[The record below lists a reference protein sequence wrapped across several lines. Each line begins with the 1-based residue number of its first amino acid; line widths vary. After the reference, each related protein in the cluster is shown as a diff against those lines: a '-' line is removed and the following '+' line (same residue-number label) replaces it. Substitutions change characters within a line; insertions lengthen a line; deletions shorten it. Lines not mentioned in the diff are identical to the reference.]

1 MLRCRTLFLFLVLL
15 SLAAAAPASATPVT
29 VLITGTWDT
38 VEDTAGVTDGSI
50 VVGGSFT
57 ATLVYDDTATDLDP
71 DPNNGGYV
79 FPAGSSDFTLDTGN
93 FSFVPGSD
101 LVIAIENDNGFGEDQ
116 IFLFAEDYSGTGPF
130 AAGTGIGGT
139 AFANPLLTDT
149 TATALSTDDLT
160 GVVWTIGSYDLT
172 NFYFFAGVTG
182 ASPGDFIELSG
193 TITGL
198 SILPE
203 PSTLLL
209 GLVGALGLA
218 AARLRG

>member
-1 MLRCRTLFLFLVLL
+1 
-15 SLAAAAPASATPVT
+15 
-29 VLITGTWDT
+29 
-38 VEDTAGVTDGSI
+38 
-50 VVGGSFT
+50 
-57 ATLVYDDTATDLDP
+57 
-71 DPNNGGYV
+71 V

-182 ASPGDFIELSG
+182 AGAGQFIELDG

-198 SILPE
+198 AVLPE
-203 PSTLLL
+203 PSALLL
-209 GLVGALGLA
+209 GLIGALGLA